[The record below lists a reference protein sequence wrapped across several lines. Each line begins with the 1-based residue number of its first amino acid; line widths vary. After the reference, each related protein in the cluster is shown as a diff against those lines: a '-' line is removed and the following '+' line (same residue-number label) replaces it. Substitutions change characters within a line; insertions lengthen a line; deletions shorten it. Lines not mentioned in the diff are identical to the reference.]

1 MEKSSLFFTFAAIK
15 KYKDMKTIFIF
26 LGGLIFSLGLHAQ
39 SFQGDWNGK
48 LAVGLQKLTLVFHIS
63 DQTCTLDSPD
73 QGAKG
78 IPATLESVTSDSISI
93 KISALRASYQ
103 GKKTATG
110 IEGVFTQ
117 GGMKFPL
124 NLKAGDGA
132 KNRPQTPKAP
142 FDYTTKEV
150 SFTNASDGAVL
161 SGTLVLP
168 KDYHSKTPVILMVS
182 GSGLQNRDEEIMEHK
197 PFLVI
202 ADYLAKLGIASLRYD
217 DRSFGKSTGS
227 VVQATTETFKQDA
240 EAGLNYL
247 RQNEHFGKIGILG
260 HSEGGTI
267 AYLLAAAGKADFVVS
282 LAGPTVSGKEI
293 LLEQNSLLLKAE
305 GLPEQVVNDYV
316 KVLGPVFDL
325 RIQKFNTNKPDEVI
339 KELVKQYQVSL
350 PSGLQKNLEAVL
362 APNVWNDYFLA
373 LSAQNEVR
381 AMTCPAFLLGGS
393 KDLQVPAIL
402 NLYGL
407 KLKNRK
413 SKIKVYPALNH
424 LFQTCQTGAVSE
436 YGEIEETI
444 SPEVLY
450 DISKFIKSIK

>member
-1 MEKSSLFFTFAAIK
+1 MK
-15 KYKDMKTIFIF
+15 KFYVI
-26 LGGLIFSLGLHAQ
+26 LLALLIPVLTQAQ
-39 SFQGDWNGK
+39 NFEGNWNGK
-48 LAVGLQKLTLVFHIS
+48 LAVGLQKLTLVFHV
-63 DQTCTLDSPD
+63 QGNTCTMDSPD

-78 IPATLESVTSDSISI
+78 IPTTIENMTADSISI
-93 KISALRASYQ
+93 KIAAIGGSYV
-103 GKKTATG
+103 GKKTANG
-110 IEGVFTQ
+110 IEGTFTQ
-117 GGMKFPL
+117 SGMKFPL
-124 NLKAGDGA
+124 NLVAGDGA
-132 KNRPQTPKAP
+132 KNRPQTPKGP

-150 SFTNASDGAVL
+150 SFTNPTDGAIL
-161 SGTLVLP
+161 AGTLVIP
-168 KDYHSKTPVILMVS
+168 KDYTAKTPVVLMVS

-197 PFLVI
+197 PFLVL
-202 ADYLAKLGIASLRYD
+202 ADYLAKFGIASLRYD

-227 VVQATTETFKQDA
+227 VAQATTETFKQDA

-247 RQNEHFGKIGILG
+247 RQNEHFGKVGILG

-267 AYLLAAAGKADFVVS
+267 AYLLAAAGKADFIVS
-282 LAGPTVSGKEI
+282 MAGPTVSGKEL
-293 LLEQNSLLLKAE
+293 LLEQNKLLLKAE

-325 RIQKFNTNKPDEVI
+325 RIQKINSEKPDEVI
-339 KELVKQYQVSL
+339 QELIKQYQVNL
-350 PSGLQKNLEAVL
+350 PTGLQKNLEAVL

-373 LSAQNEVR
+373 LTAQNEVR
-381 AMTCPAFLLGGS
+381 NMTCPALLLGGS

-402 NLYGL
+402 NFYGF

-450 DISKFIKSIK
+450 DIMKFIEGI

>member
-1 MEKSSLFFTFAAIK
+1 MK
-15 KYKDMKTIFIF
+15 KALLPL
-26 LGGLIFSLGLHAQ
+26 LGLLLTVNLHAQ
-39 SFQGDWNGK
+39 GFQGDWNGK
-48 LAVGLQKLTLVFHIS
+48 LAVGLQKLTLVFHITG
-63 DQTCTLDSPD
+63 QTCTMDSPD

-78 IPATLESVTSDSISI
+78 IPTVLESLSTDSISI
-93 KISALRASYQ
+93 KINTLGASYK
-103 GKKTATG
+103 GKKTPAG
-110 IEGVFTQ
+110 IEGTFTQ

-124 NLKAGDGA
+124 NLVAGDGA
-132 KNRPQTPKAP
+132 KNRPQTPKGP

-150 SFTNASDGAVL
+150 SFTNPSDGAVL
-161 SGTLVLP
+161 SGTLVTP
-168 KDYHSKTPVILMVS
+168 KDYNAKTPVVLMVS

-197 PFLVI
+197 PFLVL
-202 ADYLAKLGIASLRYD
+202 ADYLAKFGIASLRYD

-227 VVQATTETFKQDA
+227 VAQATTETFRQDA

-247 RQNEHFGKIGILG
+247 RQSEHFGKVGILG

-267 AYLLAAAGKADFVVS
+267 AYLLAAAGKADFIVS
-282 LAGPTVSGKEI
+282 MAGPTVSGKEL
-293 LLEQNSLLLKAE
+293 LLEQNKLILKSE

-325 RIQKFNTNKPDEVI
+325 RIQKINTEKPDEVVQ
-339 KELVKQYQVSL
+339 ELIKQYQVNL
-350 PSGLQKNLEAVL
+350 PAGLQKNLEAVL
-362 APNVWNDYFLA
+362 APNVWNDYFLG

-381 AMTCPAFLLGGS
+381 NMACPALLLGGS

-402 NLYGL
+402 NFYGF

-413 SKIKVYPALNH
+413 SKVKVYPALNH
-424 LFQTCQTGAVSE
+424 LFQTCKTGAVSE

-450 DISKFIKSIK
+450 DIMKFIEGL